1 MKSAEALSHPH
12 TLVYTICH
20 VRAFMDLL
28 NRRYEDTRSY
38 ADRMISISTE
48 NGFSHWI
55 NCGRIFEG
63 LAQISRGDVDQGS
76 ELLRAGVAGWQEKGA
91 RLWLP
96 IFLTLKAEAYAET
109 GRGDAAFEAIERALS
124 ISKDTGER
132 WAMAEVLRVKA
143 RLLLATGRAEAD
155 EIETI
160 LVDSLQIARRQQA
173 RCWELRA
180 SCDLARLWQGQGE
193 GRRRKALK
201 LLQSVYDQFTEGF
214 DTADL
219 RNAKALI
226 RSLRQTIGREQSECT
241 EKLGSYAGEP
251 TAA

>member
-1 MKSAEALSHPH
+1 YIIRLAVAL
-12 TLVYTICH
+12 L
-20 VRAFMDLL
+20 AFL
-28 NRRYEDTRSY
+28 NRRYEDTQSY
-38 ADRMISISTE
+38 ADRIISICRE

-63 LAQISRGDVDQGS
+63 LGRISRGDVDQGS
-76 ELLRAGVAGWQEKGA
+76 ELLRAGVASWQERGA

-96 IFLTLKAEAYAET
+96 IFLTLEAEAYAEA
-109 GRGDAAFEAIERALS
+109 GRGDAALKAIEKALS

-132 WAMAEVLRVKA
+132 WAMAEMLRVKA

-160 LVDSLQIARRQQA
+160 LVNSLEIARRQQA
-173 RCWELRA
+173 RSWELRA
-180 SCDLARLWQGQGE
+180 SYDLARLWQGQGRE
-193 GRRRKALK
+193 RKAIK

-219 RNAKALI
+219 RDAKALI